1 MTPSLSVS
9 LCLST
14 TGVNRSLPE
23 GVRNVSCIQEG
34 WSSILHWNGTQ
45 HRMATFVRTDG
56 NAETSMG
63 LAVRSSLLPACLC
76 ACLPSSSSAPS
87 CQNPL

>member
-1 MTPSLSVS
+1 M
-9 LCLST
+9 
-14 TGVNRSLPE
+14 
-23 GVRNVSCIQEG
+23 SCIQEG

-63 LAVRSSLLPACLC
+63 LAVRSSLLPACLPV
-76 ACLPSSSSAPS
+76 CLLAFEQFSTFLPEPIVGERRTWLE
-87 CQNPL
+87 CRCI